1 MLQIILYFLA
11 LDVCVLWKMFLCMV
25 CTNSIFFVS
34 ILTEIFLGNRTGIV
48 KMVHVLDFEQFR
60 DKRRSLF
67 ISFRLSDLGE
77 FQKLCFCI
85 LCAWLHMSES

>member
-1 MLQIILYFLA
+1 
-11 LDVCVLWKMFLCMV
+11 
-25 CTNSIFFVS
+25 
-34 ILTEIFLGNRTGIV
+34 
-48 KMVHVLDFEQFR
+48 MVHVLDFEQFR

-85 LCAWLHMSES
+85 LCAWLLEMSLNPRDEFDHSCPEHNPCL

>member
-1 MLQIILYFLA
+1 MSFRIY
-11 LDVCVLWKMFLCMV
+11 
-25 CTNSIFFVS
+25 
-34 ILTEIFLGNRTGIV
+34 ILTEKRNAPRKIFIFFLGNRTGIV